1 MLRSGRPDDLH
12 GMFFAL
18 YASSPRLGNRM
29 EGPMTIFI
37 AILLLLIVVIL
48 LKIKE
53 ALTNI
58 YALVLQLN
66 AKANI
71 VYELERR

>member
-1 MLRSGRPDDLH
+1 
-12 GMFFAL
+12 
-18 YASSPRLGNRM
+18 
-29 EGPMTIFI
+29 MTIFI
-37 AILLLLIVVIL
+37 AILLLFIIAIL

-53 ALTNI
+53 ALTDI